1 MEKRKA
7 LGKGLDALIP
17 IVERKGESAQTVVN
31 IDVAE
36 IITNKY
42 QPRQNFS
49 PQLMQELIAS
59 IREKGIIQPI
69 IVRRTPSGYE
79 LIAGE
84 RRLKAAKELGFTQ
97 VPAIIR
103 DVTEEADVLELALI
117 ENIQRED
124 LNPIEEALA
133 FKRLIEEF
141 GMSQE
146 RIAQIVGKEV
156 VSIVNKLRLLKLPL
170 PVQEKIKEG
179 ELTEG
184 HGRAIL
190 SLEDP
195 QEQIDFAEE
204 IIKKSLSVREAE
216 NRARSLK
223 KKKRK
228 KPLSA
233 ERKEPQIGY
242 WEEELQHIFGTKV
255 RIIHRRQRGKIELEY
270 YSLTDLERLI
280 NLLKKAGI

>member
-36 IITNKY
+36 IVTNKY